1 MPQLIIPEEILLGK
15 IEIPMWIGIVGAFAD
30 MAWFPWMAI
39 FFLSDEAGRREL
51 ARACAP
57 DHMEIQKTVE
67 GHAEANGARL
77 KPVLES
83 VRRCLE
89 EVPN

>member
-1 MPQLIIPEEILLGK
+1 
-15 IEIPMWIGIVGAFAD
+15 MWIGIVGAFAD

-39 FFLSDEAGRREL
+39 LFLSDKAGMREL
-51 ARACAP
+51 AWPSAP

-77 KPVLES
+77 KPILES

-89 EVPN
+89 KVPN

>member
-1 MPQLIIPEEILLGK
+1 MPQLSIPEEIFLGK

-67 GHAEANGARL
+67 GHAEAKGARL

-83 VRRCLE
+83 VCRCLQK
-89 EVPN
+89 VPN